1 MATAVADSDPQG
13 HAESQYSCTHAGEAE
28 GLMSQ
33 DGLSSLT
40 EQHLPPAWLSP
51 ASSCESEQSAL

>member
-13 HAESQYSCTHAGEAE
+13 HVGFQPSCTRAGRAE

-33 DGLSSLT
+33 DVLSSLT
-40 EQHLPPAWLSP
+40 EQPLPPA
-51 ASSCESEQSAL
+51 